1 MPREIQTR
9 HRHQPPGNDQLR
21 PDSVDDDYSDL
32 PCPNDERIAAIERQI
47 TELFDKHRQIVAQPV
62 EQLPAVIQEVDT
74 AHIDQRIN
82 GMMRH
87 IETLRE
93 QVTALSS
100 APSLNADDVN
110 NLSTALNTRV
120 QSMIDE
126 AIGSLKV
133 RVATIER
140 TSAPTM
146 ANEIQ
151 QLGKI
156 VIETGKLVA
165 SVDERTR
172 DLEEGH
178 VRSQQRLREISK
190 EFNAGMAR
198 SLSLVVANLQGQD
211 A

>member
-21 PDSVDDDYSDL
+21 TDFVDDEHTFG

-74 AHIDQRIN
+74 DHIDQRIN

-93 QVTALSS
+93 QVVSLSE
-100 APSLNADDVN
+100 APRLDASDVN
-110 NLSTALNTRV
+110 SLSTALNTRV

-133 RVATIER
+133 RVSTIER